1 MVDVQAYLDSMSAE
15 ILARTDVL
23 PQARLEQLAQHGVI
37 LSVMTFEDHMNPQ
50 VHWIEPEEFGIAFYL
65 LTERERPMPEAA
77 YTKPGTTYPGYVNI
91 QRDEAGAFIVT
102 ARGDPVDGKCGETV
116 RIAIDEDD
124 FYQLMAN
131 TSRLQPSVPTP
142 VAEIEPVIEE
152 LAEAR
157 TEEEPIEEEPIEE
170 KPIPEDVV
178 HEPDAIVVDQVE
190 GDFKG
195 DAWPGAKP
203 DASDEELLDAA
214 DQKHTSQ

>member
-15 ILARTDVL
+15 LLARTDVL

-50 VHWIEPEEFGIAFYL
+50 VHWIEPEEFGAAFDA
-65 LTERERPMPEAA
+65 LTQKERSMPEAA
-77 YTKPGTTYPGYVNI
+77 YTKPGPIYPGYVNI
-91 QRDEAGAFIVT
+91 QRDHTGAFILTV
-102 ARGDPVDGKCGETV
+102 REDPIDGVCGETGV
-116 RIAIDEDD
+116 ISIAEDD
-124 FYQLMAN
+124 FYQLMVDMA
-131 TSRLQPSVPTP
+131 RLQPGPTEP
-142 VAEIEPVIEE
+142 PAEIEPVTEE
-152 LAEAR
+152 LAELR
-157 TEEEPIEEEPIEE
+157 TEEEAIEP

-178 HEPDAIVVDQVE
+178 HEPDAIVVDQIE

-203 DASDEELLDAA
+203 EATDEELLDAA